1 MTAWTRCLPSPPVSC
16 LSPSRARIPVCH
28 TDLLRRDLPASPPQ
42 AGERQVGVS
51 EKAGEIVLVSVK
63 LCCWVSLLPRCR
75 LLGSPLKNIVY
86 FKNRDLAK

>member
-1 MTAWTRCLPSPPVSC
+1 MTAWTRYLPSPPVPC
-16 LSPSRARIPVCH
+16 LSPSRAQIPVCH
-28 TDLLRRDLPASPPQ
+28 TDLLRRDLPARP
-42 AGERQVGVS
+42 QVGVS
-51 EKAGEIVLVSVK
+51 EKTGEIGLVPVK